1 MLRKAATSGAWKRL
15 VRFVPRSDPSKVLIG
30 QPQNDDVDVGIALRK
45 GQDVPVD
52 VFSGSS
58 VLSPGRETGSSAI
71 IDRVLSPL
79 AMSEVGT
86 IRCIGLNV
94 SDCRRCRA

>member
-1 MLRKAATSGAWKRL
+1 M
-15 VRFVPRSDPSKVLIG
+15 
-30 QPQNDDVDVGIALRK
+30 ALYK
-45 GQDVPVD
+45 GQEVLVN

-58 VLSPGRETGSSAI
+58 VLAPGQDTGSTAV

-79 AMSEVGT
+79 ASDEIGT

-94 SDCRRCRA
+94 CFSEKSKCALPNTILVQAACCRSEYGNSNNSNAVHVSILRQGVTKL